1 MHKYK
6 DLEIWKKSIFL
17 TKQIYLITATFPS
30 TEKFGLIS
38 QINRASVSI
47 ASNIAEGA
55 GRNSN
60 KEFNQFLGIAMG
72 SMHEVETQIII
83 SFEIGFIKEKV
94 KNEICDQI
102 SQLILMTKGL
112 KNHLI

>member
-6 DLEIWKKSIFL
+6 ELEVWKKSIQL
-17 TKQIYLITATFPS
+17 TKKIYLLTSEFPIA
-30 TEKFGLIS
+30 EKFGLKS

-60 KEFNQFLGIAMG
+60 KEFNQFLGIAIG
-72 SMHEVETQIII
+72 SIHEVETQIII
-83 SFEIGFIKEKV
+83 SSEVGFISTEKKE
-94 KNEICDQI
+94 EICAMVQE
-102 SQLILMTKGL
+102 LILMTKGL
-112 KNHLI
+112 KNHLV

>member
-1 MHKYK
+1 LEEVHFSDKTDLPDHFKLSTRGKY
-6 DLEIWKKSIFL
+6 
-17 TKQIYLITATFPS
+17 
-30 TEKFGLIS
+30 GLKS
-38 QINRASVSI
+38 QINRATVSI

-60 KEFNQFLGIAMG
+60 KEFNQFLGIAIG

-83 SFEIGFIKEKV
+83 SFEVGFIEKEV
-94 KNEICDQI
+94 KNEVCDQI

-112 KNHLI
+112 KNHLV